1 MTEVAI
7 AVIIKIKAALFIH
20 LLICPAAIFSRDGN
34 ISRGVGVS
42 EDQVIGLIERR
53 EKSLRGI

>member
-20 LLICPAAIFSRDGN
+20 LLICPAAIFSQDGN
-34 ISRGVGVS
+34 IRGVGVS

-53 EKSLRGI
+53 EKSLQGI